1 MITILGGGFGL
12 SLAVLLKDKDVTVWM
27 RSKEKIDDIRLH
39 GESRKLLPGVAIDSK
54 ISFTT
59 DISVVQKSDIVIMA
73 VPSSASEEIA
83 QKIAPY
89 LKKDAIV
96 VNVSKGFCNG
106 NRLSKVIEKYITK
119 NDIVV
124 LSGPSHAEE
133 IGRNIPTTIVAA
145 CKNRASAEKIQDLTE
160 NTNLRVYVND
170 DIIGVELG
178 GSLKNIIAVCAG
190 ILDGLGLGDNTKAA
204 LMTRGL
210 AEISRL
216 GIALGA
222 KRETFL
228 GLSGMGD
235 LIVTCTSMHSR
246 NRRCG
251 ILIGKGVSIEDA
263 VKEIGTVEGISAVK
277 QAYMLSKQHNIEMPI
292 TQQLY
297 LVVTENKSAK
307 DALIDLMG
315 RPQRHEEEK
324 INL

>member
-1 MITILGGGFGL
+1 MITILGAGFGL

-54 ISFTT
+54 INFTT
-59 DISVVQKSDIVIMA
+59 DLSVVQNSDIVIMA

-89 LKKDAIV
+89 LKSDAIV
-96 VNVSKGFCNG
+96 VTVSKGFCNG
-106 NRLSKVIEKYITK
+106 NRLSEVIAKYITK

-133 IGRNIPTTIVAA
+133 MGRNIPTTIVAA
-145 CKNRASAEKIQDLTE
+145 CKNRASAEKIQDLME

-170 DIIGVELG
+170 DIVGVELG

-263 VKEIGTVEGISAVK
+263 VKEIGTVEGICAVK
-277 QAYMLSKQHNIEMPI
+277 QAYILSQKHNVEMPI

-297 LVVTENKSAK
+297 LVVTENKPAK